1 MDDIAPP
8 SIPEEGAERLCECCG
23 RRPYTVGVS
32 KRYEPGMTEG
42 GLQRDLMLRRMPY
55 RVFREPRHASRLA
68 VMKLGIG
75 Q

>member
-42 GLQRDLMLRRMPY
+42 GYSETLCCDECHIAFFGSLGMP
-55 RVFREPRHASRLA
+55 RGWLS
-68 VMKLGIG
+68 
-75 Q
+75 